1 MLLGQYDRSL
11 DEKSR
16 LAIPAELRS
25 ALGSGAVLTR
35 SFDPCLCIYPAAR
48 WEALAQA
55 SSDLEDLR
63 PEARLAARALFSG
76 AVTCEFDRQGRLVV
90 PAYLREYADIHGD
103 VTIAGVGN
111 RVEIWNRR
119 AWAEQLASF
128 GAVAED
134 MRTLSI
140 SRA

>member
-1 MLLGQYDRSL
+1 MFLGQYDRCL

-25 ALGSGAVLTR
+25 SLGAGAVLTR

-48 WEALAQA
+48 WDALALA
-55 SSDLEDLR
+55 STALEDLR
-63 PEARLAARALFSG
+63 PEARMAARALFSG
-76 AVTCEFDRQGRLVV
+76 AVPCEFDRQGRVVV

-103 VTIAGVGN
+103 VTVAGVGN

-119 AWAEQLASF
+119 AWTEQMASF
-128 GAVAED
+128 GSAAED
-134 MRTLSI
+134 ARVLSA
-140 SRA
+140 SGA